1 MTFQTYQRMKM
12 NNGGNLPDKF
22 KIANQE
28 ITVVIEEILPNNNYG
43 YFCDDTN
50 MIKLARTLKTEHDGV
65 VTVSD
70 EQMRNTF
77 YHELFHAFQFYFN
90 NEFNEA
96 QAQVYANFM
105 CEFIETTEEPF

>member
-1 MTFQTYQRMKM
+1 MKM

-28 ITVVIEEILPNNNYG
+28 ITVVIEEILPNNNCG
-43 YFCDDTN
+43 YFCDATN
-50 MIKLARTLKTEHDGV
+50 MIKLERTLKTEHDGV